1 MQGGRFPL
9 LILATNIARVNPYSA
24 NYHDRSWTLP
34 YRSIAALL
42 FDFAFRAIEHDYW
55 RVGECYPRLL
65 GGWGEL
71 GTGHSIKR
79 RRFAALQKR
88 GVITTIGL

>member
-1 MQGGRFPL
+1 M
-9 LILATNIARVNPYSA
+9 RVIF
-24 NYHDRSWTLP
+24 
-34 YRSIAALL
+34 RSIAALP
-42 FDFAFRAIEHDYW
+42 FDFAFRTIEHDYW